1 MRVDPYLASLAGPL
15 RAIAAN
21 AAPREACGVIT
32 RARQLVE
39 VPNRS
44 ETPTETFDMGAL
56 HDLEESHPDL
66 IAVWHTHPEDQPP
79 STNDIV
85 GCQASFLP
93 WIIAGPAKVFVIYP
107 EAQPYGGVEFDYGTE
122 DCWTRVSDWYAQEM
136 RVHLPWFD
144 RPADGW
150 WATDGPSPYVVNAPA
165 YGFRVMPFAECGLE
179 NLHVGDVILMR
190 VRARRTNHAAVY
202 LGGGRIL
209 HHLYGEL
216 SRVEQFEGPWQR
228 MATHVCRHAQLAE
241 LTSRC

>member
-1 MRVDPYLASLAGPL
+1 MRIDPYLTSLASPL

-21 AAPREACGVIT
+21 AAPREVCGVLT

-39 VPNRS
+39 VRNRS
-44 ETPTETFDMGAL
+44 EMPNDTFDAGPLHELEHREGELVAL
-56 HDLEESHPDL
+56 
-66 IAVWHTHPEDQPP
+66 WHTHPADEPP
-79 STNDIV
+79 SPADLA
-85 GCQASFLP
+85 GCTATFLP
-93 WIIAGPAKVFVIYP
+93 WIIAGPAKLFVIYP
-107 EAQPYGGVEFDYGTE
+107 EAQPYSGVEFEYGTE
-122 DCWTRVSDWYAQEM
+122 DCWTRVTDWFAQEH
-136 RVHLPWFD
+136 RIHLPWFD

-150 WATDGPSPYVVNAPA
+150 WAEAGPSPYVVAAPA
-165 YGFRVMPFAECGLE
+165 YGFRVIPFAECGLE

-228 MATHVCRHAQLAE
+228 MATHVCRHEQLAA